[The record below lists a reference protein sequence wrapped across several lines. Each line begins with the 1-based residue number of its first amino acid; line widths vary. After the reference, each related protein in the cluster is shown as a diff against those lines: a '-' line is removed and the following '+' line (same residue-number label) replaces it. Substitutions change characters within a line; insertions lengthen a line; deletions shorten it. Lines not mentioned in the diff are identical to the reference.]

1 MRSMGFEP
9 TQGDSLPAPQE
20 SNYNRYEPQL
30 GVFDGVFK
38 IKGEQ

>member
-1 MRSMGFEP
+1 MNRNFKRNKAFHEMYS
-9 TQGDSLPAPQE
+9 AV
-20 SNYNRYEPQL
+20 NRYEPQL